1 MKPIL
6 FNTDMVRA
14 ILDGRKTVTR
24 RVVKPQPLAEV
35 KTLYRKDDTN
45 FWRTHGADWWYEFR
59 SPCVLGD
66 ILWVR
71 ETWNRDW
78 CDHYIYKAD
87 GGSAKAAGYAAEPK
101 WRPSIHMP
109 KEAAR
114 LFLRVTDVRVERLQD
129 ITEEQ
134 AEQEG
139 SGNLFL
145 EDVAFGREDKYPQI
159 IENGYEGCIKKQFA
173 YLWDSTVKKSD
184 LTLYGWDA
192 NPWVWVI
199 DFEQCEKPNMRI

>member
-1 MKPIL
+1 M
-6 FNTDMVRA
+6 
-14 ILDGRKTVTR
+14 
-24 RVVKPQPLAEV
+24 
-35 KTLYRKDDTN
+35 
-45 FWRTHGADWWYEFR
+45 
-59 SPCVLGD
+59 
-66 ILWVR
+66 
-71 ETWNRDW
+71 
-78 CDHYIYKAD
+78 
-87 GGSAKAAGYAAEPK
+87 
-101 WRPSIHMP
+101 
-109 KEAAR
+109 
-114 LFLRVTDVRVERLQD
+114 QD

-199 DFEQCEKPNMRI
+199 DFEQCEKPNIII